1 MANFCDY
8 PGDSLQNLDSPGEL
22 TAQFT
27 KLDHVCYVPAVH
39 DQRMLCCYEICVT
52 IRQSAQF
59 LAFWCRVFGYR

>member
-27 KLDHVCYVPAVH
+27 KLD
-39 DQRMLCCYEICVT
+39 
-52 IRQSAQF
+52 
-59 LAFWCRVFGYR
+59 